1 MATKL
6 SFKNLILKEVCLKD
20 KGRVSINQNHN
31 NNNNNNNNNN
41 KKKNNSKLLQLISKS
56 KHTQI
61 SNH

>member
-31 NNNNNNNNNN
+31 NNN
-41 KKKNNSKLLQLISKS
+41 KKKKKKKNNNSKLLQLISKS